1 MLEGLTAAPTAYKP
15 VGGAAALYM
24 SRPRSNSGH
33 PGYFMSKMSSSNHYI
48 RLDESFPTMYRS
60 RGCRQGPDTSRR
72 LLQLYYCAET
82 AVWQPVLVRRFKY

>member
-1 MLEGLTAAPTAYKP
+1 
-15 VGGAAALYM
+15 
-24 SRPRSNSGH
+24 
-33 PGYFMSKMSSSNHYI
+33 MSKMSSSNHYI

-82 AVWQPVLVRRFKY
+82 AVWQPVLQLRGLLLGRYALYIVGWSRLRAC